1 MVSRFARIALPLGA
15 ASLLFGLG
23 IKTLGDLVSG
33 NRLATVDAAILRTF
47 AGMRTGWLN
56 ATAVDFTALGSGTLL
71 AIATTAVFL
80 MLVTTRDLYG
90 AIHLA
95 LASIGAGVLTAFFK
109 AFFAR
114 PRPDVVERLVQ
125 VASFSYPSGH
135 ALGTAA
141 CYFSFAM
148 VARRHLPRHI
158 SREVLIGLT
167 FLLILLVGL
176 SRVYLGVHYFSDVL
190 AGLLIGIGWSLL
202 LAGAFS
208 LVERARLRR
217 STASIV
223 ASSALRE

>member
-15 ASLLFGLG
+15 ASLLFGLAM
-23 IKTLGDLVSG
+23 KTIGDLALGD
-33 NRLATVDAAILRTF
+33 RLIKADDAILRAF
-47 AGMRTGWLN
+47 ASMRTGWLN
-56 ATAVDFTALGSGTLL
+56 GTALDFTALGSGTLL

-80 MLVTTRDLYG
+80 MLVTTKDTYG

-95 LASIGAGVLTAFFK
+95 LAGMGAGLLTSFFK
-109 AFFAR
+109 SYFAR
-114 PRPDVVERLVQ
+114 PRPEVVERLIH

-158 SREVLIGLT
+158 TREVLIGLT
-167 FLLILLVGL
+167 LLLIVLVGL

-190 AGLLIGIGWSLL
+190 SGLLIGVGWSLL

-208 LVERARLRR
+208 VIERARQRR
-217 STASIV
+217 STASMV
-223 ASSALRE
+223 ASAE